1 MPEQL
6 GGESIVES
14 TGLVQ
19 RPQSVQGGPAGFGL
33 DLFSQL
39 GIGHGGGAV
48 AQQAHGGLPV
58 PLVWVRQKPDELPVG
73 FCAEIGVGDEWL
85 GLGSEPVNA
94 AGGGVDLALVMLAV
108 RDVALIKIGDEQRA
122 VGGVGHVNRPEGDVG
137 ILHREADVARGE

>member
-1 MPEQL
+1 MLIATKPHGPGADVRVRVLEQFS
-6 GGESIVES
+6 GENVVEA

-19 RPQSVQGGPAGFGL
+19 CPQSMQGGPAGFGL

-39 GIGHGGGAV
+39 GLGRVVGAF
-48 AQQAHGGLPV
+48 AKQTHGGLPV

-94 AGGGVDLALVMLAV
+94 AGGGVNLALVMLAV
-108 RDVALIKIGDEQRA
+108 RDVALVK
-122 VGGVGHVNRPEGDVG
+122 NR
-137 ILHREADVARGE
+137 R